1 MPGPAAP
8 PPGPGSVAAPAVFGA
23 AGVLSP
29 AWGHSLPA
37 VAVEMAASVTAG
49 AAARSANTHKAGE
62 LPPLQHIED
71 AFEQHRHLSA
81 AESLNR
87 GAAPPVAVTSA
98 SRKPTRPRPAPPQS
112 QARAGLQ
119 SGPQGLGS
127 VCNSISRCYPQ
138 FPAASGAFYAPSV
151 REGLQPALLR
161 TDSMSSIVSAA
172 TVKWADAPSPARS
185 PGARSSM
192 TPAKRWA
199 ASAREAAAAREAA
212 SAREVA
218 SAREKWLAMGRES
231 THPSP
236 LPTPPPPPPPL
247 RLPSEVGE
255 LYNSLALMSDADFD
269 YAFSLAL
276 GVEH

>member
-1 MPGPAAP
+1 MPAI
-8 PPGPGSVAAPAVFGA
+8 
-23 AGVLSP
+23 
-29 AWGHSLPA
+29 
-37 VAVEMAASVTAG
+37 AVEMAASVTVG
-49 AAARSANTHKAGE
+49 AAARSANAHKAGE
-62 LPPLQHIED
+62 LPPLQYIED

-81 AESLNR
+81 AESLDR
-87 GAAPPVAVTSA
+87 GAAPPAAVTSA
-98 SRKPTRPRPAPPQS
+98 LREPALPRPALPQS

-172 TVKWADAPSPARS
+172 TVRWADAPSPARS

-276 GVEH
+276 GVEVKH